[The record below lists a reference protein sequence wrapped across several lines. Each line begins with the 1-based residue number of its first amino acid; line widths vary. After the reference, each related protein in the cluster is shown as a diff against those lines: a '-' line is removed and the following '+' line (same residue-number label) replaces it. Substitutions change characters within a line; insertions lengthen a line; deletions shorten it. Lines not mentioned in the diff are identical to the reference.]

1 MSSKDKT
8 KTFLFFEK
16 TTKKTKIL
24 SITSHFKHTIVL
36 NIEIKEKK
44 YRKIT
49 KIKYNVTNKR

>member
-49 KIKYNVTNKR
+49 KIK